1 MAFSET
7 KINSSNI
14 NLVSIENYQ
23 FERKDSLSH
32 AGGVGLYLRK
42 DLQYSVRTDISIDCP
57 NCENLFVEIMLK
69 SKRTG
74 IIHSNKSILVG
85 VIYRHP
91 GGSYADFQEKLT
103 NITHKFNQSNTQL
116 ELVGDYNQGVEPFQI
131 TVRVQV

>member
-23 FERKDSLSH
+23 FEHKDSLSH
-32 AGGVGLYLRK
+32 AGGVSLYLRK
-42 DLQYSVRTDISIDCP
+42 DLQYSVRTDISLDCP

-74 IIHSNKSILVG
+74 IIHSNKSILVS

-116 ELVGDYNQGVEPFQI
+116 VLVGDYNQGVEPFQI
-131 TVRVQV
+131 TVRV